1 MENQGSIQ
9 TMSTLTVAP
18 ARVDAVSPDHCLARW
33 NQFYII
39 IWRVHTTMAG
49 IRILARTFEDFR
61 ASFPDGVGLITI
73 VEPGAPLPPTEAR
86 QALGQLL
93 GEASG
98 SIRYSAVVYEGGG
111 FRASAVR
118 GVVSS
123 LILLARPPFPHR
135 VFATTTEACAWFQ
148 RSFGPD
154 EVPGK
159 QLEAAI
165 GDLRRRIA
173 VRAFR

>member
-1 MENQGSIQ
+1 
-9 TMSTLTVAP
+9 MSTLTVAP
-18 ARVDAVSPDHCLARW
+18 ARVDAVSPDYCLARW
-33 NQFYII
+33 NQFYID
-39 IWRVHTTMAG
+39 IWRVHTTLAG
-49 IRILARTFEDFR
+49 IRTLGRCFDDFR
-61 ASFPDGVGLITI
+61 RSFPEGVGLVTI

-93 GEASG
+93 AEAAG

-148 RSFGPD
+148 RSFGPED
-154 EVPGK
+154 VHGK
-159 QLEAAI
+159 ELETAI
-165 GDLRRRIA
+165 ADLRRRIA